1 MGAKTILGLTAV
13 HTEESELPGWTTW
26 KYPGVHL
33 ERWFQD
39 PSKPAEQLRDEFI
52 DYAKSH
58 GWEEETRITTPT
70 AWIAQ
75 HAHRKP
81 DDYMEL
87 YIGFEGREPSKNGK
101 VLVAI
106 DYTLAVDPDSPA

>member
-1 MGAKTILGLTAV
+1 MGHETILGVKAV
-13 HTEESELPGWTTW
+13 RTEESELPGWTTW

-33 ERWFQD
+33 NRWFRD
-39 PSKPAEQLRDEFI
+39 PTKPSERLRNEFI
-52 DYAKSH
+52 NYAKAH

-75 HAHRKP
+75 HTHRKP

-87 YIGFEGREPSKNGK
+87 YIGFKERKPSKDGE
-101 VLVAI
+101 VVVII
-106 DYTLAVDPDSPA
+106 DYNLAVDPDSNT